1 MPVIFSGGKSCLS
14 AGNKEGTMESTF
26 NVLGIRIKVKEVPVV
41 DKYES
46 SLGRYDPLTNTI
58 TLDESLP
65 KDLKGQVLMHE
76 LLHAICHLTGQYDIY
91 EDETAIQSLSTAL
104 YYLFKNNQF

>member
-1 MPVIFSGGKSCLS
+1 
-14 AGNKEGTMESTF
+14 MESTF
-26 NVLGIRIKVKEVPVV
+26 NVLGIKVTVKEVPVV
-41 DKYES
+41 DKYKPAAGE
-46 SLGRYDPLTNTI
+46 YDPLTNTI

-65 KDLKGQVLMHE
+65 RDLKGQTLMHE